1 MGKKHKSIS
10 PIVRG
15 AGSLPDRDFWDSANS
30 NEYSAIYYL
39 NRLTELAMAMFEW
52 VNLPKTI
59 DWRFLEYIL
68 YYDGKALFSR
78 DAELGEYIVTKCAL
92 SGKMNFY
99 RVPENRR
106 AYADNG
112 YQKEL
117 NEKDSV
123 VIFNN
128 MLRLPAYPSMWFY
141 ARKLWEIDRTIDIN
155 IKAQKT
161 PVLILADE
169 DERLTMKNVYMQ
181 YDGNQPFIFGS
192 KNLGLNDNIKVLQT
206 EAPYLADKLMMLKN
220 QIWNE
225 ALTYLGISNLN
236 IQKKE
241 RLVSD
246 EAVRSMGGTIASRQ
260 SRLEMRREACE
271 QINKMFG
278 LDIEVNYR
286 EDYRELDDEFAL
298 DNKTEGKGDT
308 AMVRDVRTRASGEE

>member
-1 MGKKHKSIS
+1 MKLY
-10 PIVRG
+10 VLWVEQ
-15 AGSLPDRDFWDSANS
+15 SLVDRVDLKCA
-30 NEYSAIYYL
+30 ERVQ

-52 VNLPKTI
+52 VNLPENI

-68 YYDGKALFSR
+68 YYDGKALFSK

-117 NEKDSV
+117 TDKDSI

-128 MLRLPAYPSMWFY
+128 MLRLPAYPAMWFY

-169 DERLTMKNVYMQ
+169 EQEEDAL
-181 YDGNQPFIFGS
+181 
-192 KNLGLNDNIKVLQT
+192 
-206 EAPYLADKLMMLKN
+206 LK
-220 QIWNE
+220 
-225 ALTYLGISNLN
+225 
-236 IQKKE
+236 
-241 RLVSD
+241 
-246 EAVRSMGGTIASRQ
+246 TI
-260 SRLEMRREACE
+260 
-271 QINKMFG
+271 
-278 LDIEVNYR
+278 
-286 EDYRELDDEFAL
+286 
-298 DNKTEGKGDT
+298 
-308 AMVRDVRTRASGEE
+308 